1 MKERKW
7 EKTLKEILAEL
18 SVIPIFCIFLALA
31 IAIGSALPD
40 GFFDIFPIEAIF
52 VLAVVAILALLYAIA
67 GVVTVVQKIKKR
79 SESKDKDNHT
89 EVSK

>member
-1 MKERKW
+1 MKERKLFQ
-7 EKTLKEILAEL
+7 TLKEILAEL
-18 SVIPIFCIFLALA
+18 SVIPIFCIFLTVAT
-31 IAIGSALPD
+31 AIGFVLPG

-79 SESKDKDNHT
+79 SESKDKDGDI
-89 EVSK
+89 

>member
-1 MKERKW
+1 MKKYKW
-7 EKTLKEILAEL
+7 FHTLKEILAEL

-31 IAIGSALPD
+31 IAIGFALPD

-67 GVVTVVQKIKKR
+67 GIVTVFQKIKERNNSNRK
-79 SESKDKDNHT
+79 
-89 EVSK
+89 

>member
-7 EKTLKEILAEL
+7 YKTLKEILAEL

-31 IAIGSALPD
+31 IAIGFALPD

-52 VLAVVAILALLYAIA
+52 VLDVVAILALLYAIA
-67 GVVTVVQKIKKR
+67 GIVTVV
-79 SESKDKDNHT
+79 
-89 EVSK
+89 